1 MRAAAV
7 FLLFLP
13 MFPAAARS
21 VAAGEVSSPAAR
33 VEALA
38 RSGDD
43 DAAIALG
50 EEALRSAAGDPA
62 LWRALGEAY
71 GGKARTASVL
81 ARLGLARKCRAAF
94 ERAVELA
101 PGDVDARAALFTYY
115 LEAPAIAGGGIE
127 RARLEAEAITKLDPV
142 RGHCALGALHLRE
155 KELAEAETEYRRAL
169 EGRPGSAEAR
179 AGLGAVLLEQSRF
192 DDARRLWSALLDDP
206 DLGRVAH
213 YQLGRISL
221 ESGNG
226 LDAGVE
232 HFKLYLAVPPPPE
245 APSWAEADWRLGLL
259 YEKLGRREEA
269 IGALRDALRRDPGL
283 APAKK
288 DLKRLGG

>member
-1 MRAAAV
+1 MRASAL
-7 FLLFLP
+7 FLLLP
-13 MFPAAARS
+13 AFFAAAAPSSAAEPAPAAD
-21 VAAGEVSSPAAR
+21 R

-38 RSGDD
+38 RSGDAD
-43 DAAIALG
+43 GAIALG
-50 EEALRSAAGDPA
+50 EEALRAAPGDAA

-81 ARLGLARKCRAAF
+81 ARFGLARKCRAAF

-101 PGDVDARAALFTYY
+101 PGDVEARTALFTYY
-115 LEAPAIAGGGIE
+115 LEAPAIAGGGSA
-127 RARLEAEAITKLDPV
+127 RARLEAEAIAKLDPA
-142 RGHCALGALHLRE
+142 RGHCALGALLLHE
-155 KELAEAETEYRRAL
+155 KDFAGAESEYRRAL
-169 EGRPGSAEAR
+169 ESRPESAEGR
-179 AGLGAVLLEQSRF
+179 AGLAAVLLEESRF
-192 DDARRLWSALLDDP
+192 DDARRLWSGLLNDP

-226 LDAGVE
+226 LDEGVE
-232 HFKLYLAVPPPPE
+232 HFKLYLAAPPPPE

-259 YEKLGRREEA
+259 YEKLGKREEA
-269 IGALRDALRRDPGL
+269 IGALREAVRRDPGL

>member
-1 MRAAAV
+1 M
-7 FLLFLP
+7 
-13 MFPAAARS
+13 RS
-21 VAAGEVSSPAAR
+21 VALFVLVLGVFAVAPTRAGETDSRADR

-43 DAAIALG
+43 DGAIALG
-50 EEALRSAAGDPA
+50 EEALRQAPGDAA

-71 GGKARTASVL
+71 GGKARKAPVL
-81 ARLGLARKCRAAF
+81 ARFGLARKCRAAF

-101 PGDVDARAALFTYY
+101 PGDVEARWALFTYY
-115 LEAPAIAGGGIE
+115 LEAPAIVGGGAA
-127 RARLEAEAITKLDPV
+127 RARVEAEAIAKLDFI
-142 RGHCALGALHLRE
+142 RGHCALGALLLRE
-155 KELAEAETEYRRAL
+155 KDLAGAESEYRRVL
-169 EGRPGSAEAR
+169 ESHPENGEGR
-179 AGLGAVLLEQSRF
+179 AGLGAVLLEQGRF
-192 DDARRLWSALLDDP
+192 DDARRLWSGLLDDP

-226 LDAGVE
+226 LDEGVE
-232 HFKLYLAVPPPPE
+232 HFKLYLAVAPPPE
-245 APSWAEADWRLGLL
+245 DPTLAEADWRLGLL

-269 IGALRDALRRDPGL
+269 IGALRDAVRRDPDL
-283 APAKK
+283 ARAKK